1 MKSKIISVFI
11 IVLIVMVVP
20 IKNYAITI
28 EEAMEMIDGRDKP
41 KEEWDL
47 EAITSYYYLEEFE
60 GFGNESK
67 EVLAS
72 WVETYYEACGPID
85 KMHYVDYIYKSL
97 LEAYLAKGGV
107 MPGNEDLV
115 ADKVDINFWKPTS
128 TGTHTE
134 FNKIAGKIVGMV
146 RVVGSVVAIAML
158 VIIGIKYMLASV
170 EEKAKYKST
179 LIVYLIG
186 CALVFAIGK
195 IASLLYDMAQNI

>member
-47 EAITSYYYLEEFE
+47 EAIVSYYHLEGAE
-60 GFGNESK
+60 GFKNESK
-67 EVLAS
+67 EVLAR

-85 KMHYVDYIYKSL
+85 EMHYVDHCYKSL
-97 LEAYLAKGGV
+97 LEEYLNKGGIAPENRELIAENMDV
-107 MPGNEDLV
+107 NY
-115 ADKVDINFWKPTS
+115 WKPTS
-128 TGTHTE
+128 TGDHTE
-134 FNKIAGKIVGMV
+134 FNLIAGKIVGMV
-146 RVVGSVVAIAML
+146 RVVGSVVAVAML
-158 VIIGIKYMLASV
+158 IIIGIKYMLASV

-179 LIVYLIG
+179 LIIYLLG
-186 CALVFAIGK
+186 CALIFAIGK
-195 IASLLYDMAQNI
+195 IASLLYDVAQNI